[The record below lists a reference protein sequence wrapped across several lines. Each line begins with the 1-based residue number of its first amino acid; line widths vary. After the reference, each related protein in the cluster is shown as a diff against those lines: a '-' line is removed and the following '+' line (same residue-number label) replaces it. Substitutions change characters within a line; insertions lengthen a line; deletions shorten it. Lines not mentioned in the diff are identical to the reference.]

1 VSKYLPYEQPMILL
15 KVSSKFANKM
25 IYQDVSPS
33 KENGCLGTSHES
45 AKESD
50 DLKMTSIDELTM
62 KQAETNVTSNK
73 SILLQEEEKLALGL
87 Q

>member
-1 VSKYLPYEQPMILL
+1 
-15 KVSSKFANKM
+15 
-25 IYQDVSPS
+25 
-33 KENGCLGTSHES
+33 
-45 AKESD
+45 
-50 DLKMTSIDELTM
+50 MTSIDELTM